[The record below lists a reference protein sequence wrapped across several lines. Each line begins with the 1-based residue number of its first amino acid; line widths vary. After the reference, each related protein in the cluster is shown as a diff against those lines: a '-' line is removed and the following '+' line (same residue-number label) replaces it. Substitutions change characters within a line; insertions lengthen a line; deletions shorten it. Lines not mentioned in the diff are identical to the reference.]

1 MTEIAP
7 VIYHP
12 VWKRTK
18 PRLFVLGA
26 AVLTLVAVAL
36 GLWPGFVEAQS
47 GAYLTA
53 ADRAANLQDREL
65 DLKVS
70 IWLKPSGDANL
81 GLVKLYLSQDREA
94 EAVALFNST
103 GAGAESSR
111 LKLLIDM
118 EADRGDQAAK
128 DAADLTKAS
137 QTDADRLL
145 ATLVYTATQ
154 NTAAADATMALL
166 GHSEALERAKRAR
179 GSMTGLGIEMAAAG
193 LPKSAE
199 RFLVKQPAGFAR
211 NATLA
216 DIAAARGG
224 ETNLGQ
230 ARDYYQSALTFK
242 PDSAELRGKLAS
254 VLDRLGDT
262 TAAAVQRQ
270 LVSKIEAG
278 KP

>member
-1 MTEIAP
+1 
-7 VIYHP
+7 
-12 VWKRTK
+12 
-18 PRLFVLGA
+18 
-26 AVLTLVAVAL
+26 
-36 GLWPGFVEAQS
+36 
-47 GAYLTA
+47 
-53 ADRAANLQDREL
+53 
-65 DLKVS
+65 
-70 IWLKPSGDANL
+70 
-81 GLVKLYLSQDREA
+81 
-94 EAVALFNST
+94 
-103 GAGAESSR
+103 
-111 LKLLIDM
+111 
-118 EADRGDQAAK
+118 
-128 DAADLTKAS
+128 
-137 QTDADRLL
+137 
-145 ATLVYTATQ
+145 
-154 NTAAADATMALL
+154 
-166 GHSEALERAKRAR
+166 
-179 GSMTGLGIEMAAAG
+179 MTGLGIEMAAAG